1 MSVRAGSSLADAR
14 NALGHKKAGY
24 MNRRISSFIAGAAL
38 VLSASVGFAQAT
50 ASAGQSIET
59 KGLILTRD
67 GDTLTVDSPNHGK
80 QVIVINDETKVVTP
94 KGLFRHNNMEVTSL
108 VPGLE
113 VSVKGTGDANGQVVA
128 ERIEFSK
135 DSLRRAN
142 QIHAAMTATKGQVAE
157 NQKGVAEN
165 QKGVA
170 ENQRGISANA
180 EKIGTNAADI
190 RAAEKRFDDL
200 TEFDVKKE
208 FSVTFPTGKSDI
220 PQEAQQ
226 QLTDLAKEAQG
237 MKGYLIDVQGFAS
250 TSGNADRNQ
259 QLSQE
264 RAENIV
270 DFLHQKG
277 IPLKNIVNPAAMG
290 TSKPVAGN
298 DTEEDRLKNQR
309 VEVKV
314 LVNRGLQSN
323 K

>member
-24 MNRRISSFIAGAAL
+24 MNRRISSFIAGAVL

>member
-24 MNRRISSFIAGAAL
+24 MNRRISSFIAGAVL
-38 VLSASVGFAQAT
+38 VLSASLGFAQ

-67 GDTLTVDSPNHGK
+67 GDTMTVDSPNHGK
-80 QVIVINDETKVVTP
+80 QVVVINDETKVLTP
-94 KGLFRHNNMEVTSL
+94 KGIFRHSNMEVTSL

-113 VSVKGTGDANGQVVA
+113 VEVKGTGDANGQIVA

-142 QIHAAMTATKGQVAE
+142 QVHAAMTATKGQVAE

-165 QKGVA
+165 
-170 ENQRGISANA
+170 ERGISANA

-200 TEFDVKKE
+200 TEFDVKKQLTVN
-208 FSVTFPTGKSDI
+208 FATGKADI
-220 PQEAQQ
+220 PQDAQQ
-226 QLTDLAKEAQG
+226 QLTELSKEAQG
-237 MKGYLIDVQGFAS
+237 LKGYLIEVQGFAS
-250 TSGNADRNQ
+250 TSGSAGKNQ
-259 QLSQE
+259 QLSE
-264 RAENIV
+264 DRAENIV
-270 DFLHQKG
+270 DFLHQQG
-277 IPLKNIVNPAAMG
+277 VPLKNIVNPAAMG
-290 TSKPVAGN
+290 TTNPVAGN

-309 VEVKV
+309 VEVKM
-314 LVNRGLQSN
+314 LMNRGLSSN